1 MCFNLSL
8 SGFFVCFFARLSP
21 NYDQLHIKIKLN
33 RHCFIVTVPE
43 PYSEQNGG
51 LLCSNVCL
59 LRVPQPHIRAGQA
72 HQSQITEMQREN
84 REVGWVGGGGAQLRH
99 KDNNVNTRITN
110 RNTISSAE
118 RTNDAISSLPAAAPR
133 NANVG

>member
-8 SGFFVCFFARLSP
+8 SVFCLFVFFARLSP
-21 NYDQLHIKIKLN
+21 NYDQLHIKIKIN
-33 RHCFIVTVPE
+33 RHCFIVIVPE

-84 REVGWVGGGGAQLRH
+84 RQGGWWWWC
-99 KDNNVNTRITN
+99 
-110 RNTISSAE
+110 SA
-118 RTNDAISSLPAAAPR
+118 PA
-133 NANVG
+133 